1 MPVATLPDRTHE
13 QRMSALGR
21 ANEIRFRRARLKK
34 ALKAGDYT
42 PATVLFSL
50 EYDWLLKMRVETVLL
65 ATPTLGRVKV
75 ARALNHCR
83 ISPSKTIQG
92 MTDRQRE
99 ELLSYLAEKYPQAE
113 IGAVA

>member
-1 MPVATLPDRTHE
+1 MTLTALPDRSYE
-13 QRMSALGR
+13 QRMSALAR
-21 ANEIRFRRARLKK
+21 ANEIRFARARLKK

-50 EYDWLLKMRVETVLL
+50 QYDWLHKMRVEQVLL

-75 ARALNHCR
+75 ARALNSCR
-83 ISPSKTIQG
+83 ISPSKTIEG
-92 MTDRQRE
+92 MTERQRE

>member
-1 MPVATLPDRTHE
+1 MPLATMPHRSRE
-13 QRMSALGR
+13 QQLSALAR

-34 ALKAGDYT
+34 ALRAGHYT

-50 EYDWLLKMRVETVLL
+50 QYDWLATMRVETVLL
-65 ATPTLGRVKV
+65 ATPSLGRVKV
-75 ARALNHCR
+75 ARALNSCR

-99 ELLSYLAEKYPQAE
+99 ELLSYLAKHYPQAE